1 MIRKFLYKIDR
12 AQRLSLQHSAE
23 KEDTEMEKIVTK
35 CLCKVLEGLA
45 LNENI
50 SLPDAIEI
58 IERQAKEREMAHPER
73 GRTEFSSLLDE
84 LVGKASKEEDADL
97 TDEDESDE
105 EKVDAK
111 DAPKEEIVDIIQVD
125 KEMRN
130 ENDDDINMKRKIQ
143 MKL

>member
-105 EKVDAK
+105 EKADAK

>member
-1 MIRKFLYKIDR
+1 
-12 AQRLSLQHSAE
+12 
-23 KEDTEMEKIVTK
+23 MEKIVTK

-105 EKVDAK
+105 EKADTK